1 MNLKN
6 ATLLA
11 IIGLCYT
18 FASRTIG
25 TFVPNLFRSLPAAQV
40 NGVLLLL
47 ASLTSVVFFVYFLR
61 DYIEKGEAELKN
73 GTWLALVGSS
83 LMSLLLL
90 KGLLPML
97 DEYTFHSLAGPHLV
111 EPLVPWVS
119 SILILLFFV
128 VFHKRTV
135 RKGQRKLQ
143 TATLWA
149 VIGSL
154 VGVLLRTFTASL
166 YIYSTV
172 VRWFSDFPR
181 MMQLIFLPIF
191 AFSFLAILYFF
202 TSFYREQRQIS

>member
-1 MNLKN
+1 MSLKN

-25 TFVPNLFRSLPAAQV
+25 TFVPYLFRNLAAAQV

-47 ASLTSVVFFVYFLR
+47 ASLASIVFFVYFLR
-61 DYIEKGEAELKN
+61 DYVEKDETELKN
-73 GTWLALVGSS
+73 GTWLALVGSA

-90 KGLLPML
+90 KGLLPIL
-97 DEYTFHSLAGPHLV
+97 HGYTFRSLAGPHMV

-135 RKGQRKLQ
+135 RKGERRLQ

-149 VIGSL
+149 VIGSF
-154 VGVLLRTFTASL
+154 VGVLLRTLTASL
-166 YIYSTV
+166 YIYSAV

-181 MMQLIFLPIF
+181 MMQLVFLPIF
-191 AFSFLAILYFF
+191 VFSFVAILYFF
-202 TSFYREQRQIS
+202 TSFYGEQRQIG

>member
-1 MNLKN
+1 MNLNN

-25 TFVPNLFRSLPAAQV
+25 TFVPDLFRSLPAAQV

-61 DYIEKGEAELKN
+61 DYVEKDETELKN
-73 GTWLALVGSS
+73 GTWLAIVGSA

-90 KGLLPML
+90 KGLLPIL
-97 DEYTFHSLAGPHLV
+97 HDYTFRSLAGFQLA

-119 SILILLFFV
+119 SILILLFFF
-128 VFHKRTV
+128 VFYKRTV
-135 RKGQRKLQ
+135 RRGQRRLQ

-149 VIGSL
+149 VIGCL
-154 VGVLLRTFTASL
+154 VGVLLRTLTASL
-166 YIYSTV
+166 YLYSTV
-172 VRWFSDFPR
+172 VRWFSDFPL
-181 MMQLIFLPIF
+181 MVQLIFLPIF
-191 AFSFLAILYFF
+191 AFSFLAVLYFF
-202 TSFYREQRQIS
+202 ASFYREQRQIG

>member
-1 MNLKN
+1 MSLKN

-18 FASRTIG
+18 FASRTVG
-25 TFVPNLFRSLPAAQV
+25 TFVPDLFRSLPAAQV

-47 ASLTSVVFFVYFLR
+47 ASLTSVLFFVYLLK
-61 DYIEKGEAELKN
+61 DYVEKDETELKN
-73 GTWLALVGSS
+73 GTWLAIVGSA

-90 KGLLPML
+90 KGLLPIL
-97 DEYTFHSLAGPHLV
+97 HDYTFRSLAGPRLI
-111 EPLVPWVS
+111 EPLVPWAS

-135 RKGQRKLQ
+135 RRGQRKLQ

-154 VGVLLRTFTASL
+154 VGVLLRTLTASL
-166 YIYSTV
+166 YIYSAV

-181 MMQLIFLPIF
+181 VMQLVFLPIF
-191 AFSFLAILYFF
+191 VFSFLAILYFF
-202 TSFYREQRQIS
+202 TSFYREQTRTS

>member
-1 MNLKN
+1 MNLKR

-11 IIGLCYT
+11 AIGLCFAFVLRTVGT
-18 FASRTIG
+18 FA
-25 TFVPNLFRSLPAAQV
+25 PDLFRSLTVAQV
-40 NGVLLLL
+40 TATLDLI
-47 ASLTSVVFFVYFLR
+47 ASLTTVVFFVYFLK
-61 DYIEKGEAELKN
+61 DYVEKDETELRN
-73 GTWLALVGSS
+73 GTWLALVGSA

-90 KGLLPML
+90 KGLLPIL
-97 DEYTFHSLAGPHLV
+97 HDYTFRSLAGPHLV

-135 RKGQRKLQ
+135 RRGQRKLQ

-154 VGVLLRTFTASL
+154 VGVLLRTLTASL
-166 YIYSTV
+166 YVYSAV

-181 MMQLIFLPIF
+181 VIQLVFLPVF
-191 AFSFLAILYFF
+191 VFSFVAILYFF
-202 TSFYREQRQIS
+202 TSFYREQRQVS